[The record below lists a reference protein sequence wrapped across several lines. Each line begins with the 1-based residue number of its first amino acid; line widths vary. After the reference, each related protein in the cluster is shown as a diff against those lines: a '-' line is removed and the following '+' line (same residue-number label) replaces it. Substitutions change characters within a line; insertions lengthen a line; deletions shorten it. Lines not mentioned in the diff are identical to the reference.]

1 MPKFYHDLAT
11 DKIVTE
17 EYYKANPFRFS
28 IIPFD
33 LEPFESLQEAQ
44 EALDGKYSYLKA
56 DPNWKGEKI

>member
-1 MPKFYHDLAT
+1 MANFYHDLAT

-17 EYYKANPFRFS
+17 DYYKSHPFRFS

-33 LEPFESLQEAQ
+33 LEPFKSLQEAQ

-56 DPNWKGEKI
+56 DPNN

>member
-1 MPKFYHDLAT
+1 MANFYHDLAT

-17 EYYKANPFRFS
+17 EYCKEHPFRFS

-33 LEPFESLQEAQ
+33 VDSFESVQEAQ

-56 DPNWKGEKI
+56 DPKN